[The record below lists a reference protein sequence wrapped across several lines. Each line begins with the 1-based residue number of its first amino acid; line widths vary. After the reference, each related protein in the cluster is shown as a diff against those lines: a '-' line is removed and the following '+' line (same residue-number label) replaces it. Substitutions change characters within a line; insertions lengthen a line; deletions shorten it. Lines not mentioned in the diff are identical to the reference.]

1 MPPAPPPSPRY
12 GLLGEHLS
20 HSFSPQLHALIAPYR
35 YDLIE
40 LPPDK
45 VSPFLA
51 RRDFA
56 GLNVTIPY
64 KQTVIPLLDD
74 LSDDARAIGAV
85 NTIVN
90 RDGRLVG
97 HNTDAAGFAALLRL
111 AHVAPAGLRCL
122 VLGTGGTSRTVA
134 HVLRTLGAASVT
146 HLSRAPAP
154 PDVIAYA
161 DAPRLRPDAELI
173 VNTTPVGMHPRPDA
187 SPLPLSPF
195 PALRAVIDVIYNP
208 LRTRLVLSARARSI
222 PAEGGLYM
230 LAAQAVHASALFR
243 SIPPDPALADHAYRA
258 LLARQQ
264 NLVLIGMPSA
274 GKTTIGRLL
283 ADHLRRPFL
292 DTDTL
297 IAQRAGRPVPDLIT
311 SLGEPA
317 FRDLE
322 RSAIAQTALLSS
334 HVIATGGGAILDPRN
349 LDALRQNGFL
359 IFLDRPPS
367 LLRPTPDRPLSATPS
382 ALAALYARRLPL
394 YRAAADLS
402 IDASPPPPAILS
414 SILSSPG
421 VAAAV
426 PSAAP
431 SSSSLPSL
439 SSLQSLHP

>member
-1 MPPAPPPSPRY
+1 MPADAPAAPPAVSPRY
-12 GLLGEHLS
+12 ALIGEHLS

-35 YDLIE
+35 YDLLE
-40 LPPDK
+40 LRPDELA
-45 VSPFLA
+45 PFIA

-64 KQTVIPLLDD
+64 KQAVIPLLDD

-97 HNTDAAGFAALLRL
+97 HNTDAAGFAALLRH
-111 AHVAPAGLRCL
+111 ANVAPAGLRCL

-134 HVLRTLGAASVT
+134 HVLRSLGAASVV
-146 HLSRAPAP
+146 HLSRTPAP

-161 DAPRLRPDAELI
+161 DAPRLCPHAELI

-187 SPLPLSPF
+187 APLPLDPF
-195 PALRAVIDVIYNP
+195 PGLRAVIDVIYNP
-208 LRTRLVLSARARSI
+208 LRTRLVLDARSRSI

-243 SIPPDPALADHAYRA
+243 GIPPAPALADHAYRA

-264 NLVLIGMPSA
+264 NIVLIGMPSA

-283 ADHLRRPFL
+283 AEHLRRPFL
-292 DTDTL
+292 DTDAL
-297 IAQRAGRPVPDLIT
+297 IAEQTGRPVPDLIR

-317 FRDLE
+317 FRDIE
-322 RSAIAQTALLSS
+322 RSTIAQAALRSA

-349 LDALRQNGFL
+349 VAALRQNGLL

-367 LLRPTPDRPLSATPS
+367 LLRPTADRPLSATPS
-382 ALAALYARRLPL
+382 ALASLYQKRLPL
-394 YRAAADLS
+394 YRAAADL
-402 IDASPPPPAILS
+402 APAAPPAPPAILAA
-414 SILSSPG
+414 IL
-421 VAAAV
+421 AA
-426 PSAAP
+426 
-431 SSSSLPSL
+431 L
-439 SSLQSLHP
+439 